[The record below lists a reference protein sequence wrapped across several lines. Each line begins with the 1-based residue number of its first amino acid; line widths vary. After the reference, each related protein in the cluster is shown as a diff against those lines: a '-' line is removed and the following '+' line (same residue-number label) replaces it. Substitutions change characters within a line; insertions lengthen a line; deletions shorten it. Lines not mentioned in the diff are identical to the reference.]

1 MARRAA
7 QRESL
12 VLMRGSPA
20 LSDGSD
26 STLLAVALSTAIPTH
41 SLGTAAAAVL
51 VRCRALVNAAAGP
64 AR

>member
-1 MARRAA
+1 
-7 QRESL
+7 
-12 VLMRGSPA
+12 MRGSPA